1 VSLAQLKL
9 DRVKWLKAALFGLCL
24 VPFARL
30 VWLGTHSGL
39 GANPIEYITRSTG
52 WWTLSF
58 LLITLSVTP
67 LRRLTGWNWLLRLR
81 RMLGLFAFFSVSLHF
96 TTYIWLDQFF
106 DLHSVYKDIYKRP
119 FITVGFT
126 ASTMSAKL
134 AKLRE
139 AILCRPARA
148 DDVSD
153 SGGLAAKVAT
163 AHTAPASARP
173 HTAPLPS
180 APATLVEKI
189 RFAID
194 PSAREDSGRSLLGVA
209 ATSAAASRGTPAR
222 FVRLPQRSLNQ
233 RAVAKAVPC
242 VAAHEIVGAAL
253 HSRWVGG
260 SEYLAA
266 TFRMEI
272 CGTDRLPGKLRRL
285 R

>member
-1 VSLAQLKL
+1 MKNPDPCDVSSRRLGDGVSGVSFGIGSRGGVSVDGGTSESASSLSCSCASCAASRASLAS
-9 DRVKWLKAALFGLCL
+9 
-24 VPFARL
+24 
-30 VWLGTHSGL
+30 T
-39 GANPIEYITRSTG
+39 AN
-52 WWTLSF
+52 
-58 LLITLSVTP
+58 
-67 LRRLTGWNWLLRLR
+67 
-81 RMLGLFAFFSVSLHF
+81 
-96 TTYIWLDQFF
+96 
-106 DLHSVYKDIYKRP
+106 
-119 FITVGFT
+119 TVGFT

-222 FVRLPQRSLNQ
+222 FVRPPQRSLNQ